1 MSART
6 IWSIVAG
13 AGLLVGL
20 AAAGPTADAKDAG
33 NDSPAKKD
41 APAKKAPRPPRP
53 PKVEGPTFLDPNEAG
68 PDYAV
73 QGEYVGSA
81 GSDKVGIQVVAMGK
95 GQFTVVIYQDG
106 LPGDGYARDKKK
118 VSIQGATK
126 DGKTVF
132 DGGPG
137 KYEAVIENGKLT
149 GRCDTGEKIAAQRII
164 RTSPTL
170 GAKPPAGAIVLF
182 DGTNTEAWINAS
194 IDKRGLLEMNAET
207 KADLPDC
214 TLHVEFL
221 LPFKP
226 EARGQDRGNSG
237 IYLQRRYE
245 VQVLDSFGLEG
256 RASECGSLYQR
267 VAPLVNMCYPPLTWQ
282 TYDIEFES
290 AKWED
295 GKKVKDM
302 SLTVRH
308 NGVVVQDN
316 IHLKSQTGAGRK
328 ESPEGGP
335 LWLQGHKNPV
345 FYRNVWIVPK
355 K

>member
-1 MSART
+1 MSTRT
-6 IWSIVAG
+6 IWSIAVA
-13 AGLLVGL
+13 AGLIACL
-20 AAAGPTADAKDAG
+20 ASAAPAADAKDA
-33 NDSPAKKD
+33 KD

-53 PKVEGPTFLDPNEAG
+53 PVVPGPCYLDPNEAG

-73 QGEYVGSA
+73 QGEYVGTA
-81 GSDKVGIQVVAMGK
+81 GSEKIGVQVVARGK
-95 GQFTVVIYQDG
+95 GQFMAVICQGG
-106 LPGDGYARDKKK
+106 LPGEGYTRDKKK
-118 VSIQGATK
+118 VTLQGATK

-132 DGGPG
+132 EGATD

-149 GRCDTGEKIAAQRII
+149 GRTDTGEKIAAERII
-164 RTSPTL
+164 RKSPTL

-182 DGTNTEAWINAS
+182 DGTNTDAWINARV
-194 IDKRGLLEMNAET
+194 DKRGLLEVDAET
-207 KADLPDC
+207 KTDLPDG

-226 EARGQDRGNSG
+226 ETIGQDRGNSG

-256 RASECGSLYQR
+256 KTGECGAMYMKIP
-267 VAPLVNMCYPPLTWQ
+267 PLVNMCYPPLTWQ
-282 TYDIEFES
+282 TYDIDFEA

-316 IHLKSQTGAGRK
+316 LNLKGPTGVGRK

-345 FYRNVWIVPK
+345 FYRNIWLVPK

>member
-6 IWSIVAG
+6 IWSVVAA
-13 AGLLVGL
+13 AGLLAGL
-20 AAAGPTADAKDAG
+20 AAAGPAAD
-33 NDSPAKKD
+33 AKKD
-41 APAKKAPRPPRP
+41 APAAKDTPAKKAPRPPRP
-53 PKVEGPTFLDPNEAG
+53 PKVEGPTFLDPNDAG

-81 GSDKVGIQVVAMGK
+81 GSDKIGIQVVAMGK
-95 GQFTVVIYQDG
+95 GQFTAVIYRGG

-118 VSIQGATK
+118 VSIQGQTK

-132 DGGPG
+132 EGAAE
-137 KYEAVIENGKLT
+137 KYEAVIENGKLI
-149 GRCDTGEKIAAQRII
+149 GRTDAGEKIAAQRIV
-164 RTSPTL
+164 RKSPTL

-182 DGTNTEAWINAS
+182 DGTSTEAWNDARV
-194 IDKRGLLEMNAET
+194 DKRGLLESGAET

-214 TLHVEFL
+214 TLHLEFL

-226 EARGQDRGNSG
+226 ETRGQDRGNSG

-245 VQVLDSFGLEG
+245 IQVLDSFGLEG
-256 RASECGSLYQR
+256 RPSECGALYMK

-302 SLTVRH
+302 SLTLRH
-308 NGVVVQDN
+308 NGVLIQDN
-316 IHLKSQTGAGRK
+316 LHLKGSTGVGKK

-335 LWLQGHKNPV
+335 LWLQEHKNPV
-345 FYRNVWIVPK
+345 FFRNIWMVPK

>member
-1 MSART
+1 MSAKT
-6 IWSIVAG
+6 IWSIVA
-13 AGLLVGL
+13 ASGLLVCL
-20 AAAGPTADAKDAG
+20 ASAGPGADAKDAR
-33 NDSPAKKD
+33 NDAQAKKD
-41 APAKKAPRPPRP
+41 APAKKTPRPPRP
-53 PKVEGPTFLDPNEAG
+53 PVVPGPCYLDPNEAG

-73 QGEYVGSA
+73 QGEYVGAA
-81 GSDKVGIQVVAMGK
+81 GNDKIGVQVVATGK
-95 GQFTVVIYQDG
+95 GQFTAVIYQDG

-132 DGGPG
+132 EGAAD
-137 KYEAVIENGKLT
+137 KYEAVIEAGKLT
-149 GRCDTGEKIAAQRII
+149 GRTDTGEKISARRIV

-170 GAKPPAGAIVLF
+170 GAKCPAGGTVLF
-182 DGTNTEAWINAS
+182 DGTSTEAWINARV
-194 IDKRGLLEMNAET
+194 DKRGLLEIDAET

-226 EARGQDRGNSG
+226 ETRGQDRGNSG
-237 IYLQRRYE
+237 VYLQRRYE
-245 VQVLDSFGLEG
+245 IQVLDSFGLEG
-256 RASECGSLYQR
+256 RTGECGAMYMK

-290 AKWED
+290 AKWQD

-316 IHLKSQTGAGRK
+316 IHLKGPTGVGRK

-345 FYRNVWIVPK
+345 FYRNIWIVPRK
-355 K
+355 

>member
-13 AGLLVGL
+13 AGLLAGL
-20 AAAGPTADAKDAG
+20 AAASPAADAK
-33 NDSPAKKD
+33 ND
-41 APAKKAPRPPRP
+41 APARKDVKKAPMTPRP
-53 PKVEGPTFLDPNEAG
+53 PKVQGPCFLDPNEAG

-81 GSDKVGIQVVAMGK
+81 GNDKIGVQVVAMGK
-95 GQFTVVIYQDG
+95 GQFTAVIYRGG
-106 LPGDGYARDKKK
+106 LPGDGYTRDKKK

-132 DGGPG
+132 EGAAD

-182 DGTNTEAWINAS
+182 DGTNSDSWINARV
-194 IDKRGLLEMNAET
+194 DKRGLLDVNAET
-207 KADLPDC
+207 KEDLPDC
-214 TLHVEFL
+214 TLHLEFL
-221 LPFKP
+221 LPLKP

-245 VQVLDSFGLEG
+245 IQVLDSFGLESRTG
-256 RASECGSLYQR
+256 ECGALYQK

-290 AKWED
+290 ARWQD

-308 NGVVVQDN
+308 NGVLVQDN

-335 LWLQGHKNPV
+335 LWLQQHDNPV
-345 FYRNVWIVPK
+345 FYRNIWMVPK

>member
-1 MSART
+1 M
-6 IWSIVAG
+6 VAA
-13 AGLLVGL
+13 AGLLLGL
-20 AAAGPTADAKDAG
+20 AGASPAADAKDAK
-33 NDSPAKKD
+33 DAKKG

-53 PKVEGPTFLDPNEAG
+53 PVVPGPCFLDPNEAG

-73 QGEYVGSA
+73 QGEYVGTA
-81 GSDKVGIQVVAMGK
+81 GSDKVGVQVVAMGK
-95 GQFTVVIYQDG
+95 GQFSAVIYQGG

-118 VSIQGATK
+118 VSILGATK

-132 DGGPG
+132 EGAAD
-137 KYEAVIENGKLT
+137 KYEAVIEAGKLI
-149 GRCDTGEKIAAQRII
+149 GRTDTGEKIAAKRIV

-170 GAKPPAGAIVLF
+170 GAKCPAGGTVLF
-182 DGTNTEAWINAS
+182 DGKNTDAWIDAS
-194 IDKRGLLEMNAET
+194 VDKRGLLEINAET
-207 KADLPDC
+207 KADLPDG

-226 EARGQDRGNSG
+226 ETRGQDRGNSG
-237 IYLQRRYE
+237 VYIQRRYE
-245 VQVLDSFGLEG
+245 IQVLDSFGLEG
-256 RASECGSLYQR
+256 KTGECGAMYMK

-282 TYDIEFES
+282 TYDIEFEA

-308 NGVVVQDN
+308 NGVVVQDAL
-316 IHLKSQTGAGRK
+316 HLKSQTGAGRK

-345 FYRNVWIVPK
+345 FFRNIWIVPK

>member
-1 MSART
+1 MTTRT
-6 IWSIVAG
+6 IRSIVAG
-13 AGLLVGL
+13 AGLLAGL
-20 AAAGPTADAKDAG
+20 ACA
-33 NDSPAKKD
+33 SPADDAAKNAPTTKN
-41 APAKKAPRPPRP
+41 APAKKAPKPPRP
-53 PKVEGPTFLDPNEAG
+53 PKAEGPTFLDPNEAG

-73 QGEYVGSA
+73 QGEYTGSA
-81 GSDKVGIQVVAMGK
+81 GNGKIGVQVVAMGK
-95 GQFTVVIYQDG
+95 GQFSAVIYQGG
-106 LPGDGYARDKKK
+106 LPGDGYTRDKKK

-132 DGGPG
+132 EGGSG
-137 KYEAVIENGKLT
+137 KYGAVIESGKLT
-149 GRCDTGEKIAAQRII
+149 GQTDTGEKIAAKRIV
-164 RTSPTL
+164 RVSPTL

-182 DGTNTEAWINAS
+182 NGSNTDAWTNAS
-194 IDKRGLLEMNAET
+194 VDKRGLIEIDAET
-207 KADLPDC
+207 KADLPDG

-226 EARGQDRGNSG
+226 ETHGQDRGNSG

-245 VQVLDSFGLEG
+245 IQVLDSFGLEG
-256 RASECGSLYQR
+256 KTGECGALYMK

-282 TYDIEFES
+282 TYDIEFEA
-290 AKWED
+290 AKWQD

-302 SLTVRH
+302 SLTVRQ
-308 NGVVVQDN
+308 NGVVVQDGL
-316 IHLKSQTGAGRK
+316 HLKSQTGAGRK

-345 FYRNVWIVPK
+345 FFRNIWIVPK